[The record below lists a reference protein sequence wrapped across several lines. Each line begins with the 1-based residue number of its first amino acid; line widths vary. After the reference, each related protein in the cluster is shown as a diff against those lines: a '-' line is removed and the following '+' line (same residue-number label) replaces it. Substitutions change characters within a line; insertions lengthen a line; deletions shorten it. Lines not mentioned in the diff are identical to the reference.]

1 MLAAEEPAA
10 VFQPV
15 AHDMCAAMRAGRR
28 QGSDRTFEAVEKMGL
43 PLHDYLKG
51 LVIVVSARL
60 ANRHNVTSQLV
71 WALSVVELLRA
82 PKTMQIDLNQCRP
95 SVLSGSK

>member
-51 LVIVVSARL
+51 LVIVISARL
-60 ANRHNVTSQLV
+60 ANRHGVTFQLR
-71 WALSVVELLRA
+71 WPLSVVEYA
-82 PKTMQIDLNQCRP
+82 RP
-95 SVLSGSK
+95 RGCKLI